1 MKNRLLGFSIMLLV
15 AASLFANNMGH
26 TTVAAQSFP
35 DVYVGIDA
43 AYGDSD
49 MIKALVDNVSSYTN
63 LFVVG
68 CTAITSNRARLDET
82 CQYLYDKGLYFIIF
96 QEDALGRRPFLSTAS
111 NWLQTAKNQWG
122 NHFLGFY
129 YMDELGGKQ
138 LDQSSWS
145 SINSADNY
153 GDMTDKYVELV
164 NFYVN
169 WFKQGYTNWSN
180 VSLFTSDYG
189 LYWYDYKG
197 GYDTLLAQ
205 YGWNTSRQLNTALC
219 RGAATAQNKD
229 WGAII
234 TWTYTT
240 PPYLETGTQLYD
252 DMIYA
257 YNSGAKY
264 IVVFDSNEEYTQG
277 TLMQEHLDAIKQF
290 WSYVQDNPRE
300 NNTVASRTAVVLP
313 ATYGYGLRGP
323 EDKIWGLWPT
333 DNVSYALCVGVNY
346 LLEQYGSKLD
356 IIYDDGLNYSTTSG
370 YSSLIYWN
378 DTSKFPTGVPTSAPS
393 TAQSPLDVLVQY
405 IFIAVSAVALT
416 ALAIAAII
424 VLVLKKRL
432 IRKSTV
438 KQT

>member
-1 MKNRLLGFSIMLLV
+1 MKNRLLAVGIIFLFV
-15 AASLFANNMGH
+15 VSLFVNNAEH
-26 TTVAAQSFP
+26 STAATPTPP

-43 AYGDSD
+43 AYGDMD

-68 CTAITSNRARLDET
+68 CTAITSNRASLDET
-82 CQYLYDKGLYFIIF
+82 CQYLYDKGLYFIVF
-96 QEDALGRRPFLSTAS
+96 QEDALGRRPFVSAAS

-122 NHFLGFY
+122 DHFLGVY

-153 GDMTDKYVELV
+153 QDMTNKYVELV

-197 GYDTLLAQ
+197 GYDTLLTQ

-240 PPYLETGTQLYD
+240 PPYLETGEQLYD
-252 DMIYA
+252 DMVYA

-277 TLMQEHLDAIKQF
+277 TLMQEHLDAIKHF

-323 EDKIWGLWPT
+323 EDKIWGLWPA
-333 DNVSYALCVGVNY
+333 DNVSYALCVGVNS

-356 IIYDDGLNYSTTSG
+356 IIYDDGLNSSTTSH

-378 DTSKFPTGVPTSAPS
+378 DTSKFPTGMPTTVPS
-393 TAQSPLDVLVQY
+393 TDPSAFTILAQYSY
-405 IFIAVSAVALT
+405 IIAIAVAIT
-416 ALAIAAII
+416 ALAGAI
-424 VLVLKKRL
+424 LVFKKRL
-432 IRKSTV
+432 VRKL
-438 KQT
+438 